1 MKRTRHKRVPSVR
14 RRALEIIA
22 AYTGGCTEAM
32 LAAHDIPAEVLIE
45 LVRGGLV
52 VARSERIIEEDG
64 FLDVTKVWI
73 TEAGEVPWRRAR
85 RT

>member
-1 MKRTRHKRVPSVR
+1 
-14 RRALEIIA
+14 
-22 AYTGGCTEAM
+22 
-32 LAAHDIPAEVLIE
+32 LIE

-64 FLDVTKVWI
+64 FLDVTKGGSLRP
-73 TEAGEVPWRRAR
+73 ANVPWRRAR